1 MPVIE
6 GDDIYDYDDDE
17 ENIEEEDISSSDDDD
32 DDDSRHITMISI
44 SSDDEDEEEDED
56 EDCPSEHEINS
67 FFDNLSNVL
76 NENELKLFDKYAK
89 AIVRCA
95 ADGIKQS
102 VIADLAEVLLRGEP
116 GNKQLTDI
124 KIKFACSKHLQRKFV
139 ERDISKTETSNGE
152 LEINKP

>member
-1 MPVIE
+1 MTDFNQP
-6 GDDIYDYDDDE
+6 
-17 ENIEEEDISSSDDDD
+17 
-32 DDDSRHITMISI
+32 
-44 SSDDEDEEEDED
+44 
-56 EDCPSEHEINS
+56 
-67 FFDNLSNVL
+67 
-76 NENELKLFDKYAK
+76 FDKYAK

-124 KIKFACSKHLQRKFV
+124 NIKFACSKYLQRKFV
-139 ERDISKTETSNGE
+139 ERERLTETSNGE